1 MIKTQ
6 RKYGVNACHANERK
20 SHSTI
25 CMHVNTACLLNV
37 VFNHF
42 DQCRRDMHVLSY
54 IYIGG
59 TIFEL
64 FLAILVLLIINYN
77 HDPKIRNWDSTTEIK
92 HNKKMAQHVDC
103 EPNLV
108 LTLTTRSLTC

>member
-1 MIKTQ
+1 
-6 RKYGVNACHANERK
+6 
-20 SHSTI
+20 
-25 CMHVNTACLLNV
+25 MHVCSMLCLIISTNADATCMSFL
-37 VFNHF
+37 
-42 DQCRRDMHVLSY
+42 

-64 FLAILVLLIINYN
+64 FLAILVCDGVINYN

-92 HNKKMAQHVDC
+92 HNKKMARHVDC

-108 LTLTTRSLTC
+108 LTLTTRRLTC